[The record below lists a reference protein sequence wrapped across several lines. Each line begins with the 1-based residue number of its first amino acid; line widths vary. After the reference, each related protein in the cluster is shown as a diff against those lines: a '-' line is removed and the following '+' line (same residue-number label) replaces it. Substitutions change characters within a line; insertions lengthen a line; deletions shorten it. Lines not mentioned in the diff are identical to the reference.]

1 LKKTALLELHYLPP
15 VQYVSKLLQYPKV
28 ILEQHENYSKG
39 SFRNRCHLASST
51 GLLRLSIPLA
61 GGKNQQQPIREVELK
76 YDEPWQNQHWTA
88 IKSAYGKSPFFEHY
102 EHRFLPIFKKRYKY
116 LWDWNWDLLQLIL
129 GIIFLDKEME
139 LTEKFE
145 KDTCDKVIDLR
156 NRISPKKNKKMEDTG
171 FNQVKYV
178 QVFEAENGFL
188 PNLSILDLIFCVGPE
203 AIIYLERSVVKV

>member
-1 LKKTALLELHYLPP
+1 
-15 VQYVSKLLQYPKV
+15 
-28 ILEQHENYSKG
+28 
-39 SFRNRCHLASST
+39 
-51 GLLRLSIPLA
+51 
-61 GGKNQQQPIREVELK
+61 
-76 YDEPWQNQHWTA
+76 
-88 IKSAYGKSPFFEHY
+88 
-102 EHRFLPIFKKRYKY
+102 
-116 LWDWNWDLLQLIL
+116 
-129 GIIFLDKEME
+129 ME